1 MAETSI
7 SGIEFKIV
15 GTTGKAKSAVDK
27 LTASLK
33 GLKTALHTTSA
44 KKLEKDLEG
53 VEKSSKKTTTTLGKL
68 FKSIGRIGFYR
79 AIRSALKFI
88 TEGFKEGLDNAY
100 QFSKIVGYDLA
111 ATMDTLATKSLTMKN
126 QLGSAFGSL
135 IMAVEPILL
144 QLIALVT
151 KAANA
156 LARFFAGIAG
166 KDTYLKA
173 VDTVTQYGEA
183 VSGVGEAAKEAM
195 KYLAPFDELN
205 VLPGDKGGS
214 SGGSGASTPD
224 YSTMFEEAPTS
235 QALKDFATDFK
246 ITVSDV
252 LFDWSD
258 LTNEQIAEK
267 VLAALFGIVGLVT
280 GIALTGTL
288 TGGLTFAVLGVA
300 LGLIA
305 DTFIFDH
312 DGVLEQSEIA
322 HSLQYVLNALAG
334 GVVGFT
340 IGGPGGAVIGAAVGL
355 GISLLA
361 NAAELLP
368 GNSIVN
374 TDVLL
379 DQLTVAL
386 GMLTGGI
393 IGFSVGG
400 PAGALIGAVIG
411 LGVTAA
417 ITALKFDNQSGELSG
432 ESGRTGLDYFVVDV
446 LGMPSNEEWKT
457 YGENIWKKIKEGSGA
472 GWKSFKEGWT
482 DFKTE
487 LYNIFIKPIVDA
499 FDEFAQNHPV
509 IAKFLGIENGA
520 SDVITPGAE
529 AANSMWNIDIEADIK
544 SVKDSVPPEDKVSDN
559 WTANMEEADDEKLP
573 LWKRVI
579 NKVKGIFGDTDSSE
593 LTQDQTTLDT
603 TANFKYRAPYSESL
617 PMDKRTFDATAN
629 FKYTAPYSSE
639 YPLDKRTFDAQARYK
654 YSLVDELLYP
664 LSKRTF
670 DSRANYTSTQNN
682 LTLDQRTFD
691 SVAKYKYRNDDDFPL
706 EKRTFDSVARYKY
719 RNDDDFPLDKRTFD
733 SVAKYKYRNDALS
746 DAQKTLDTTAKFS
759 EYEDWLDNPWM
770 YAMARF
776 DSWEDYVDY
785 IKNAPWLYTDARMN
799 DWADYINYYT
809 NCPTVSA
816 TAKITDTYVDP
827 YLATPTI
834 DVNAR
839 IVGSTGN
846 PTMAEGGSFFG
857 GKWHGIPQAASGGK
871 FHGSLF
877 WAGEAGPEIVGHAGG
892 RTEVLNRSQL
902 AATMY
907 ASVRSAMSGVQFNVS
922 GMRTPTSAQ
931 AESYDEET
939 MYRAMLR
946 ALNDSDV
953 FPDEIDLDGDVV
965 YRKMVQRNRN
975 EQRRLGIN
983 PMMAS

>member
-224 YSTMFEEAPTS
+224 YSTMFEEAPVS

-340 IGGPGGAVIGAAVGL
+340 IGGPGGAVIGAAVGI

-544 SVKDSVPPEDKVSDN
+544 SVKDSVPPEDKVSGN

-579 NKVKGIFGDTDSSE
+579 NKVKGIFSDTDSSE
-593 LTQDQTTLDT
+593 LSKDKTTLDT
-603 TANFKYRAPYSESL
+603 TANFQYWTGQSALS
-617 PMDKRTFDATAN
+617 MDRKTFDATAN
-629 FKYTAPYSSE
+629 FQYWTGNSALSTDRK
-639 YPLDKRTFDAQARYK
+639 TFDTVANFVYWGGQNTLPTEK
-654 YSLVDELLYP
+654 
-664 LSKRTF
+664 KTF
-670 DSRANYTSTQNN
+670 DTKANFTSWGGQS
-682 LTLDQRTFD
+682 TL
-691 SVAKYKYRNDDDFPL
+691 PM
-706 EKRTFDSVARYKY
+706 EKRTFDSKANFTYWGGE
-719 RNDDDFPLDKRTFD
+719 DSLPIEKRTFGSKANFIYWGGED
-733 SVAKYKYRNDALS
+733 TLPIAKRTFGSKARFN
-746 DAQKTLDTTAKFS
+746 
-759 EYEDWLDNPWM
+759 EYEDNLVNPWLSTM
-770 YAMARF
+770 ASFDSYEDMLVDPSLNAEASFNSWRNNFPENSTPWSYAKAWF
-776 DSWEDYVDY
+776 DSWSNSFDANNSPWA
-785 IKNAPWLYTDARMN
+785 NAKAWFD
-799 DWADYINYYT
+799 DWGNGLQYKPQIECEAYF
-809 NCPTVSA
+809 
-816 TAKITDTYVDP
+816 
-827 YLATPTI
+827 
-834 DVNAR
+834 
-839 IVGSTGN
+839 TG
-846 PTMAEGGSFFG
+846 TGGKFASGGAFFG
-857 GKWHGIPQAASGGK
+857 GSWHEIPQYAGGTTK
-871 FHGSLF
+871 ARGSMF
-877 WAGEAGPEIVGHAGG
+877 VAGEAGPEVVGHIGG

-907 ASVRSAMSGVQFNVS
+907 ASVRNAMSGVQFNVS
-922 GMRTPTSAQ
+922 GMKTPTSAQ

-975 EQRRLGIN
+975 EQRRLGVN

>member
-53 VEKSSKKTTTTLGKL
+53 VEKSTKKTTTTLGKL

-79 AIRSALKFI
+79 AIRSALRFI
-88 TEGFKEGLDNAY
+88 TEGFKEGLENAY

-205 VLPGDKGGS
+205 VLPGDKSGS

-224 YSTMFEEAPTS
+224 YSTMFEEAPVS
-235 QALKDFATDFK
+235 QALQAFAADFK
-246 ITVSDV
+246 ITINDV
-252 LFDWSD
+252 LADWSN
-258 LTNEQIAEK
+258 LTPEQIGEK
-267 VLAALFGIVGLVT
+267 LLAGLF
-280 GIALTGTL
+280 A
-288 TGGLTFAVLGVA
+288 AVLGLTGLVLTGSLATGLTLA
-300 LGLIA
+300 LVGVGLSLIA
-305 DTFIFDH
+305 STFIFDH
-312 DGVLEQSEIA
+312 DGVLEPDEIT

-334 GVVGFT
+334 GVIGFM
-340 IGGPGGAVIGAAVGL
+340 IGGPGGALLGASIGL

-361 NAAELLP
+361 DALDFKAGSENRVTNWLDNLTAAM
-368 GNSIVN
+368 
-374 TDVLL
+374 T
-379 DQLTVAL
+379 TV
-386 GMLTGGI
+386 GGAV
-393 IGFSVGG
+393 IGFMLGG
-400 PAGALIGAVIG
+400 PAGAFIGATLGLGINLALESLNPQAGKENSKFLDELTKAMETMTGAAIGFFVGGPLGALIGMSLTVG
-411 LGVTAA
+411 LHLV
-417 ITALKFDNQSGELSG
+417 LKGSISEWLKEKFFD
-432 ESGRTGLDYFVVDV
+432 
-446 LGMPSNEEWKT
+446 
-457 YGENIWKKIKEGSGA
+457 
-472 GWKSFKEGWT
+472 
-482 DFKTE
+482 
-487 LYNIFIKPIVDA
+487 PIVQK
-499 FDEFAQNHPV
+499 FDEFAENHP
-509 IAKFLGIENGA
+509 ILAKILGLDSGLHDIIDLGEQA
-520 SDVITPGAE
+520 SA
-529 AANSMWNIDIEADIK
+529 SMWEGTFDIEANVK

-559 WTANMEEADDEKLP
+559 WTANMEETDDEKLP

-579 NKVKGIFGDTDSSE
+579 NKVKGIFSDTDSSK

-629 FKYTAPYSSE
+629 FKYTAPYSDS
-639 YPLDKRTFDAQARYK
+639 LSMDKRTFDSTAK
-654 YSLVDELLYP
+654 FLYWGGQ
-664 LSKRTF
+664 K
-670 DSRANYTSTQNN
+670 
-682 LTLDQRTFD
+682 TL
-691 SVAKYKYRNDDDFPL
+691 PM
-706 EKRTFDSVARYKY
+706 EKRTFDSTANFAYWGGE
-719 RNDDDFPLDKRTFD
+719 DTLPMDKRTFG
-733 SVAKYKYRNDALS
+733 SK
-746 DAQKTLDTTAKFS
+746 AKFVYWGGEETLPMEKRTFGS
-759 EYEDWLDNPWM
+759 KANFIYWGGEDTLPIAKRTFGSKAKFNEYEDALKDPWLST
-770 YAMARF
+770 MASF
-776 DSWEDYVDY
+776 DSYEDMLVDPSL
-785 IKNAPWLYTDARMN
+785 NAEASFNSWSNSFPENSSPWSYAKAWFSSWSNSYDANNSPWSYAKAWFN
-799 DWADYINYYT
+799 DWGNGLQYKPQIECEAYF
-809 NCPTVSA
+809 
-816 TAKITDTYVDP
+816 
-827 YLATPTI
+827 
-834 DVNAR
+834 
-839 IVGSTGN
+839 TG
-846 PTMAEGGSFFG
+846 TSGKFASGGAFFG
-857 GKWHGIPQAASGGK
+857 GSWHEIPQYAGGTTK
-871 FHGSLF
+871 AHGSMF
-877 WAGEAGPEIVGHAGG
+877 IAGEAGPEVVGHIGG

-907 ASVRSAMSGVQFNVS
+907 ASVRNAMSGVQFNVS

-975 EQRRLGIN
+975 EQRRLGVN

>member
-79 AIRSALKFI
+79 AIRSALRFI
-88 TEGFKEGLDNAY
+88 TEGFKEGLENAY

-235 QALKDFATDFK
+235 QVLKEFATDFK

-559 WTANMEEADDEKLP
+559 WTANMEETDDEKLP

-579 NKVKGIFGDTDSSE
+579 NKVKGIFSDTDSSK

-603 TANFKYRAPYSESL
+603 TANFKYRAPYAESL

-629 FKYTAPYSSE
+629 FKYTAPYSNS
-639 YPLDKRTFDAQARYK
+639 LSMDKRTFDSTANF
-654 YSLVDELLYP
+654 LYWGGQ
-664 LSKRTF
+664 K
-670 DSRANYTSTQNN
+670 
-682 LTLDQRTFD
+682 TL
-691 SVAKYKYRNDDDFPL
+691 PM
-706 EKRTFDSVARYKY
+706 EKRTFDSTANFAYWGGE
-719 RNDDDFPLDKRTFD
+719 DTLSMDKRTFG
-733 SVAKYKYRNDALS
+733 SK
-746 DAQKTLDTTAKFS
+746 AKFVYWGGEETLPMEKRTFGS
-759 EYEDWLDNPWM
+759 KANFIYWGGEDTLPIAKRTFGSKAKFNEYEDALKDPWLST
-770 YAMARF
+770 MASF
-776 DSWEDYVDY
+776 DSYEDMLVDPSL
-785 IKNAPWLYTDARMN
+785 NAEASFNSWSNSFPENSSPWSYAKAWFSSWSNSYDANNSPWSYAKAWFN
-799 DWADYINYYT
+799 DWGNGLQYKPQIECEAYF
-809 NCPTVSA
+809 
-816 TAKITDTYVDP
+816 
-827 YLATPTI
+827 
-834 DVNAR
+834 
-839 IVGSTGN
+839 TG
-846 PTMAEGGSFFG
+846 TSGKFASGGAFFG
-857 GKWHGIPQAASGGK
+857 GSWHEIPQYAGGTTK
-871 FHGSLF
+871 AHGSMF
-877 WAGEAGPEIVGHAGG
+877 IAGEAGPEVVGHIGG

-907 ASVRSAMSGVQFNVS
+907 ASVRNAMSGVQFNVS

-975 EQRRLGIN
+975 EQRRLGVN